1 MKHRLVIAGIALSVL
16 ALSACKKEPT
26 EPAAPA
32 EAATETPAAD
42 PALTAAATPSDF
54 DIRKFAGTFS
64 GTVPCADC
72 PGIDT
77 RIVLVGDGT
86 YTLEE
91 TYQDRP
97 DGNFKG
103 DGNWAAEEGGTRLRL
118 DPNSKSD
125 GDRLFEVVNNNE
137 IRMLGKDGAPADSK
151 LNYSLTRATA
161 Q

>member
-42 PALTAAATPSDF
+42 PALAAAATPTDF

-91 TYQDRP
+91 TYKDRP

-125 GDRLFEVVNNNE
+125 EDRLFEVVNNNE
-137 IRMLGKDGAPADSK
+137 IRMLDQEGKAIASE
-151 LNYSLTRATA
+151 LNYSLARAK
-161 Q
+161 